1 MENINYGQIWL
12 MCLLVANQLRLYDD
26 SFGRRLQL
34 FCLYTL
40 PSCMWQIAQLWPPK
54 WIVKWSDLGGNKEC
68 THVSRIRL
76 LPYETYVPPE
86 RVRESHWERYRNSP
100 QSSSRRT
107 FPGNEDIL
115 FCLEQRWLVPFRL
128 HDLRMLGT
136 CQKTTGHQECWI
148 STRREATPQEHCR
161 YLEWLRIMRWW
172 QPECVKMTGDWT

>member
-1 MENINYGQIWL
+1 MP
-12 MCLLVANQLRLYDD
+12 CLLRFHKKGNIASIAM
-26 SFGRRLQL
+26 SFRVGHCHADISRRWSHVKL
-34 FCLYTL
+34 
-40 PSCMWQIAQLWPPK
+40 I
-54 WIVKWSDLGGNKEC
+54 WINIYINITV
-68 THVSRIRL
+68 TH
-76 LPYETYVPPE
+76 VPPE

-115 FCLEQRWLVPFRL
+115 FCLEQRWLAPFRL
-128 HDLRMLGT
+128 HDLRMLET

-172 QPECVKMTGDWT
+172 QPECVKMTDEWT